1 MSETSPMQTGLPPAN
16 PVKAA
21 SQNGWTYL
29 GVFVV
34 IAVVLSVAM
43 VLDAILNR
51 KVDLLSNLALLI
63 VSPIAAWKVRIGDYL
78 SAIWAPALVW
88 FVVLMTVGQL
98 APKRGGS
105 LLREQVLHIA
115 YGLAAHAGW
124 IIGATV
130 LAGAIVIFRRARH
143 S

>member
-1 MSETSPMQTGLPPAN
+1 MSETSPVQTSSQATDSIKS
-16 PVKAA
+16 VKQ
-21 SQNGWTYL
+21 SGWTFL

-34 IAVVLSVAM
+34 LAAVLSVAM
-43 VLDAILNR
+43 ILDVILNR

-63 VSPIAAWKVRIGDYL
+63 ASPIAAWKVRFNDYL
-78 SAIWAPALVW
+78 AAIWAPALVW
-88 FVVLMTVGQL
+88 FAVLMTVGQL

>member
-1 MSETSPMQTGLPPAN
+1 MSETSPVQASSQVTDSIKS
-16 PVKAA
+16 VKQ
-21 SQNGWTYL
+21 SGWTFL

-34 IAVVLSVAM
+34 LAAVLSVAM
-43 VLDAILNR
+43 ILDVILNR

-63 VSPIAAWKVRIGDYL
+63 ASPIAAWKVRFNDYL
-78 SAIWAPALVW
+78 AAIWAPALVW
-88 FVVLMTVGQL
+88 FAVLMTVGQL

>member
-1 MSETSPMQTGLPPAN
+1 MSETSPVQASSQVTDSIKS
-16 PVKAA
+16 VKQ
-21 SQNGWTYL
+21 SGWTFL

-34 IAVVLSVAM
+34 LAAVLSVAM
-43 VLDAILNR
+43 ILDVILNR

-63 VSPIAAWKVRIGDYL
+63 ASPIAAWKVRFNDYL
-78 SAIWAPALVW
+78 AAIWAPALAW
-88 FVVLMTVGQL
+88 FAVLMTVGQL

>member
-1 MSETSPMQTGLPPAN
+1 MSETSPVQASSQVTDSIKS
-16 PVKAA
+16 VKQ
-21 SQNGWTYL
+21 SGWTFL

-34 IAVVLSVAM
+34 LAAVLSVAM
-43 VLDAILNR
+43 ILDVILNR

-63 VSPIAAWKVRIGDYL
+63 ASPIAAWKVRFNDYL
-78 SAIWAPALVW
+78 AAIWAPALAW
-88 FVVLMTVGQL
+88 FAVLMTVGQL

-124 IIGATV
+124 IIGATF

>member
-1 MSETSPMQTGLPPAN
+1 MSATPPA
-16 PVKAA
+16 KLATE
-21 SQNGWTYL
+21 SGWTYL

-34 IAVVLSVAM
+34 LSAVLSVAM
-43 VLDAILNR
+43 ILDVVLNR

-63 VSPIAAWKVRIGDYL
+63 FSPIAAWKVRTNDYL
-78 SAIWAPALVW
+78 AAIWAPALVW
-88 FVVLMTVGQL
+88 FVVLMTIGQL

-130 LAGAIVIFRRARH
+130 IAGAIVIFRRARH